1 MRLENE
7 LNDFFIRVVASRVN
21 MDDFLSFSDYLD
33 KDGHL
38 CVSVV
43 LMEDD
48 PNDFLGVPDFA
59 VKSYKL
65 TEDEISEFNLI
76 HSRHA
81 LDDGYIYRGEE

>member
-7 LNDFFIRVVASRVN
+7 LNDFFIRVVASRIN
-21 MDDFLSFSDYLD
+21 MDDFLQFSDYLD

-38 CVSVV
+38 CVSVA
-43 LMEDD
+43 LMKDN
-48 PNDFLGVPDFA
+48 PNDFLGGVDFV

-81 LDDGYIYRGEE
+81 LDDGYIYMGED